1 MSYIRQVVDYV
12 NIRRIIPFAKLW
24 KKYSYIYT
32 TLHDM
37 DGHIKSIFF
46 QFQQSEVKFRIFK
59 RFQSHKKR

>member
-46 QFQQSEVKFRIFK
+46 QFQQSEV
-59 RFQSHKKR
+59 